1 MINHL
6 RIALKHLQK
15 SMDQEVTCGN
25 YRVRKVTAQGTE
37 AILITHLKFMGED
50 EFDTCY
56 WLPRNKAL
64 FICPGADAAT
74 GELVFTIKTLKRLG
88 LQIAYIVSSTN
99 TDVTEQFSRY
109 LSD

>member
-15 SMDQEVTCGN
+15 GMDQEVTGGN
-25 YRVRKVTAQGTE
+25 YRVHKVTVQGTE
-37 AILITHLKFMGED
+37 AILITHLKYMGKN

-74 GELVFTIKTLKRLG
+74 GEIIFTIKTLKRLG

>member
-15 SMDQEVTCGN
+15 GMEQEVTHGN
-25 YRVRKVTAQGTE
+25 YRVRKVMVQDTE
-37 AILITHLKFMGED
+37 ALLVTHLKFMGKD

-74 GELVFTIKTLKRLG
+74 GEIVFTIKTLKRLG
-88 LQIAYIVSSTN
+88 LQIAYIVSSAN

-109 LSD
+109 LPD